1 MTKEFAMQ
9 LLPQYAEMD
18 HVKVYETGKGKNTSS
33 EKPRQKQR
41 KRAEK
46 TFEQFKRK
54 YGILLIVAFA
64 FTLYTVILSASVETR
79 TEKRVWAEATAKY
92 ESDLEEYKASQAY
105 EAQKEHWLSG
115 DASKEAFINQEITAG
130 AKAISKEANDQV
142 KGTKLGVG
150 LARVINKYYP
160 GTLKE
165 VFAQKDQF
173 MFIDENNTY
182 TQHDWDLAES
192 IIRPYYEDGIIPQ
205 GLTENMVYFE
215 WSGTTATARDSYQST
230 TGMSTWR
237 YQG

>member
-1 MTKEFAMQ
+1 MTIENARH
-9 LLPQYAEMD
+9 LAPLWAAETEL
-18 HVKVYETGKGKNTSS
+18 VKVYEPPKGRSTP
-33 EKPRQKQR
+33 EKAKPQKPR
-41 KRAEK
+41 KRARAE
-46 TFEQFKRK
+46 EFKKR
-54 YGILLIVAFA
+54 YGILLVLALA
-64 FTLYTVILSASVETR
+64 FTLYTVILSASVEAR
-79 TEKRVWAEATAKY
+79 TEKRVWSEAKAKY
-92 ESDLEEYKASQAY
+92 EADLAEYKETQAY

-150 LARVINKYYP
+150 LARMINKYYP

-165 VFAQKDQF
+165 VFAQPDQF
-173 MFIDENNTY
+173 MFISEDNTY

-215 WSGTTATARDSYQST
+215 WSGTTATARDSYQTT

>member
-1 MTKEFAMQ
+1 MTIENARAMAP
-9 LLPQYAEMD
+9 LWATETEL
-18 HVKVYETGKGKNTSS
+18 VKVYEPAKGRNTA
-33 EKPRQKQR
+33 EKAKPQKPR
-41 KRAEK
+41 KRATVE
-46 TFEQFKRK
+46 EFKKR
-54 YGILLIVAFA
+54 YGILLILALA
-64 FTLYTVILSASVETR
+64 FTLYTVILSAAVEGR
-79 TEKRVWAEATAKY
+79 TEKRVWSEAKTKY
-92 ESDLEEYKASQAY
+92 EADLEAYKASQAY

-215 WSGTTATARDSYQST
+215 WSGTTATARDSYQTT